1 MEGQKRD
8 LAFADVTGS
17 WNESGNSCAEDCRG
31 FPLKRLGDRLSE
43 LFSIN
48 QRARA
53 SVLGEGKC
61 SCNVIFVIADTLTT
75 HPSCLFLF
83 LDELTRCAVEFLW
96 RIKAGMTVSTRVVT
110 SLGYS
115 QGTRTT
121 QKQNAYRRN
130 GEL

>member
-1 MEGQKRD
+1 M
-8 LAFADVTGS
+8 
-17 WNESGNSCAEDCRG
+17 
-31 FPLKRLGDRLSE
+31 
-43 LFSIN
+43 
-48 QRARA
+48 A

-83 LDELTRCAVEFLW
+83 LDERQLTRCAVEFLW
-96 RIKAGMTVSTRVVT
+96 RIKASMTVSTRVVT
-110 SLGYS
+110 SLGYR

-121 QKQNAYRRN
+121 QKQNTYRRN